1 MKGRQLTLTISSLLV
16 GLVGCSSNA
25 SSIPTVVEVPQQ
37 NDVWYTEAQAAI
49 AKAKT
54 TMPIDKPAKN
64 VILFIGDG
72 MSVGTITAARIFEGQ
87 RRGLLGEEYSL
98 AMESLPHAALV
109 KTYNTDMQVPDSA
122 GTASAMV
129 AGVKTKAGTISVN
142 DNVQRGFCSTALGN
156 ETTTAWELAAE
167 RGMSVGVVSTA
178 RLTHATPAVTYAHS
192 ADRNWEHD
200 VPNIAKNQGCV
211 DIATQFVNFDKGD
224 GIQVAF
230 GGGRR
235 EFLPAGV
242 TDSEGKNGKRKDGR
256 NLVEEWQAKHPEGQY
271 VYDQTGFD
279 KLDANTTRAFGL
291 FESSHMKYEAD
302 RRHDEPSLAEMT
314 SKAIDILSKNKE
326 GYVLMV
332 EAGRI
337 DHAHHDGNAKRA
349 LEDTIA
355 YDEAIKAALEKT
367 NLDDTLVIVTAD
379 HAHTLVMNGYS
390 ARGNNILGL
399 SKSKGKFSQD
409 EFGKKYTTLTY
420 GNGPGAVKGERSD
433 LTESQVMALDYK
445 QQSLVRLSS
454 ETHSGE
460 DVAVFARGPQA
471 YLFQGVVEQNYL
483 YHVMNEALTLSK

>member
-1 MKGRQLTLTISSLLV
+1 
-16 GLVGCSSNA
+16 
-25 SSIPTVVEVPQQ
+25 
-37 NDVWYTEAQAAI
+37 
-49 AKAKT
+49 
-54 TMPIDKPAKN
+54 
-64 VILFIGDG
+64 
-72 MSVGTITAARIFEGQ
+72 
-87 RRGLLGEEYSL
+87 
-98 AMESLPHAALV
+98 
-109 KTYNTDMQVPDSA
+109 
-122 GTASAMV
+122 MV

-242 TDSEGKNGKRKDGR
+242 TDPEGKNGKRKDGR

-483 YHVMNEALTLSK
+483 YHVMNEALNLSK

>member
-355 YDEAIKAALEKT
+355 YDEAIKAALEKRT
-367 NLDDTLVIVTAD
+367 
-379 HAHTLVMNGYS
+379 
-390 ARGNNILGL
+390 
-399 SKSKGKFSQD
+399 
-409 EFGKKYTTLTY
+409 
-420 GNGPGAVKGERSD
+420 
-433 LTESQVMALDYK
+433 
-445 QQSLVRLSS
+445 
-454 ETHSGE
+454 
-460 DVAVFARGPQA
+460 
-471 YLFQGVVEQNYL
+471 
-483 YHVMNEALTLSK
+483 